1 MSGMSP
7 AAVEAA
13 SDEAAEELLDPQV
26 GLATGMGVDEVAGV
40 VVDVRLALLLW
51 VPLDP
56 QPVKPPTMARSET
69 ATSEARRLL
78 WASSLSMA

>member
-1 MSGMSP
+1 MSP

-13 SDEAAEELLDPQV
+13 SEAEAEEELLEPQV
-26 GLATGMGVDEVAGV
+26 DLATGVVADEVAGV

-56 QPVKPPTMARSET
+56 QPVKPPTTARSER

-78 WASSLSMA
+78 WASSVSMA